1 MNKTNSNII
10 KINWI
15 NDKSFHSALVP
26 GYSGK
31 KKTRKLK
38 EFSKSK
44 GNCFFSN
51 GISHGLIDFVYRA
64 VINLKLKDKKLI
76 FSKGAVK
83 INGISAL
90 NAVAVRELDWDVGIS
105 IRIPHKLNH
114 NKKIVLL
121 IDDKHYT
128 FKVMEIIVLAAL
140 LRIVYPKKA
149 LKWCSDKAVFILAY
163 GWNYLILTNKEI
175 KK

>member
-1 MNKTNSNII
+1 MSKTDSNII

-38 EFSKSK
+38 ELSKSK
-44 GNCFFSN
+44 GNCFFST
-51 GISHGLIDFVYRA
+51 GISHDLIDFIYRA
-64 VINLKLKDKKLI
+64 VVSLKLKNKKLI

-83 INGISAL
+83 INERSVL
-90 NAVAVRELDWDVGIS
+90 NAVAVRELDWDVGLS

-121 IDDKHYT
+121 IDDKHYS
-128 FKVMEIIVLAAL
+128 FKIMDVIVLSAL
-140 LRIVYPKKA
+140 LRIAYPNKTV
-149 LKWCSDKAVFILAY
+149 KWCSNKAVFIMAY
-163 GWNYLILTNKEI
+163 GWNQINKI
-175 KK
+175 